1 MLYATQDPKTAAD
14 LWALPLTGERKPF
27 PVVQTS
33 FDDIQGQFSPDGR
46 WLAYASNE
54 SGRYEIYIRSFPEPS
69 GKWQASTAGG
79 TQPRWRRDG
88 AELYY
93 VAPDTRLM
101 AVPIRVASDRRA
113 VDAGVPVA
121 LFPTRLA
128 SGANALAAGFN
139 SSAQYVVA
147 PDGRFLMN
155 VSVDE
160 AAPAPPITIV
170 QNWTAGLNK

>member
-1 MLYATQDPKTAAD
+1 MLYATQDPKTASD

-54 SGRYEIYIRSFPEPS
+54 SGRYEIYIRPFPEPS
-69 GKWQASTAGG
+69 SKWKVSTAGG
-79 TQPRWRRDG
+79 TQPRWRRDS

-93 VAPDTRLM
+93 VAPDARLM
-101 AVPIRVASDRRA
+101 VVPIRVAPGARA
-113 VDAGVPVA
+113 VDAGTPVA

-128 SGANALAAGFN
+128 SGANILTAGFA
-139 SSAQYVVA
+139 SRAQYAVA

-155 VSVDE
+155 VSADE
-160 AAPAPPITIV
+160 AVTSPITIV
-170 QNWTAGLNK
+170 QNWTTGLKK

>member
-1 MLYATQDPKTAAD
+1 MRPTNRAPLRD
-14 LWALPLTGERKPF
+14 LRPA
-27 PVVQTS
+27 V
-33 FDDIQGQFSPDGR
+33 
-46 WLAYASNE
+46 
-54 SGRYEIYIRSFPEPS
+54 SGPG
-69 GKWQASTAGG
+69 GKWQVSTAGG
-79 TQPRWRRDG
+79 TQPRWGRDG

-101 AVPIRVASDRRA
+101 AVPIRVASDARA
-113 VDAGVPVA
+113 VDAGVPIA

-128 SGANALAAGFN
+128 SGANVLATGPF
-139 SSAQYVVA
+139 SKAQYAVM

-170 QNWTAGLNK
+170 SNWTATLKK